1 MTWKEYKYWFFK
13 TYSNQDPKGCGP
25 VLMMYGLMVACL
37 LLGLCGCR
45 TVKKSVDEKESTSD
59 SVRIEYIEKV
69 IKVPVTVYVEV
80 PAELKEKMTRDST
93 SHLETGFAV
102 SDASMIW
109 IDGVAFLRH
118 SLANKPQKIGK
129 TDSVFVVEKE
139 KTVWKTRRVTYTK
152 TVTLEKQL
160 TRWER
165 IRLDYGGYA
174 IILILLLI
182 SYGFYW
188 FIKKILPRWQQ
199 RN

>member
-45 TVKKSVDEKESTSD
+45 TVKKSVEEKESTSD

-129 TDSVFVVEKE
+129 TDSVSVVEKE

-182 SYGFYW
+182 SYGLCW
-188 FIKKILPRWQQ
+188 FIKKFLPRRQ
-199 RN
+199 